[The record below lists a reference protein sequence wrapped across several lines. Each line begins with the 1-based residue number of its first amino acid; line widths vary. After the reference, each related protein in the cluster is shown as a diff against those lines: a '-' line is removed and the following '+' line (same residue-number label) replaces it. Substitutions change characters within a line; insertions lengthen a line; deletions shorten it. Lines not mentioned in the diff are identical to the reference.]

1 MMPLLAATRVG
12 LGPAQSSMRE
22 APLEKW
28 MCDAKIFQI
37 FEGANQIQRM
47 VIARNIQERY
57 FN

>member
-1 MMPLLAATRVG
+1 
-12 LGPAQSSMRE
+12 MRE

-28 MCDAKIFQI
+28 MRPAEIFHI

-47 VIARNIQERY
+47 VIARNIQGRF